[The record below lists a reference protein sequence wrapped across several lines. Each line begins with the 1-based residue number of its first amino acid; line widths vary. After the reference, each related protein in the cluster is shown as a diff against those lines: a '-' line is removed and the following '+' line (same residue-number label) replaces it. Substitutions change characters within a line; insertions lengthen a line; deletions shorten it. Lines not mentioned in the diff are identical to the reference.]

1 MSDPTSR
8 TPTEAKSSGT
18 HNAPDSLDAAAAAFQ
33 SRLFP
38 QGAKRKPG
46 DVSPPKSEAAPVTET
61 EEVEETVADEP
72 EVEETEEVEE
82 AETEEATETTDE
94 EPVEEVESEDE
105 QPEVT
110 EPDETETTAEKRS
123 RKLKFSDGTEEEV
136 SEDEAYQGYLRTKD
150 YTQKTQRAAE
160 AKKAADAAAAEARA
174 NAARHAEQLAN
185 VKAAMD
191 RLVPKEPNWPELRK
205 TLSAEE
211 YANVRD
217 EWTAFKTERDRIEAE
232 QAKVADE
239 QAKDFEKTFTEWR
252 TAEIEKLKAAVPE
265 WIDPERGSREVGEM
279 AKYMLSIGYQQAE
292 VDNAVDSRFLL
303 MLRKAWLW
311 DRAQK
316 AGKTKVQPK
325 VKAGGKIK
333 SAPPGGKTTP
343 VTPKSQAQRDAE
355 TLRKTGSL
363 QAAASV
369 FDNLLKRRPDRR

>member
-1 MSDPTSR
+1 MSTN
-8 TPTEAKSSGT
+8 TPEAKSSGA
-18 HNAPDSLDAAAAAFQ
+18 HDAPDSLQAAAASFQ

-38 QGAKRKPG
+38 QGDKRKPG
-46 DVSPPKSEAAPVTET
+46 EVSPPESKGAPEPEI

-82 AETEEATETTDE
+82 PETEEAAETTDE
-94 EPVEEVESEDE
+94 VETVEDAESEDE

-110 EPDETETTAEKRS
+110 EPEETETTAEKRS
-123 RKLKFSDGTEEEV
+123 RKLKLPDGTEEEV

-150 YTQKTQRAAE
+150 YTRKTQAAAE
-160 AKKAADAAAAEARA
+160 AKKRADAAEAEARA
-174 NAARHAEQLAN
+174 NAARHAAELAN

-232 QAKVADE
+232 QKAIADE
-239 QAKDFEKTFTEWR
+239 QKAAFDKEYSSWR
-252 TAEIEKLKAAVPE
+252 EAEIEKLKAAVPE
-265 WIDPERGSREVGEM
+265 WVDADRGSKEVGAM
-279 AKYMLSIGYQQAE
+279 AQYMLSIGYQQPE
-292 VDNAVDSRFLL
+292 VDAAVDHRFLL

-311 DRAQK
+311 DKAQK
-316 AGKTKVQPK
+316 AGETKVKPK
-325 VKAGGKIK
+325 VSTKGKIK
-333 SAPPGGKTTP
+333 SAPPGGKSTP

-363 QAAASV
+363 AAAASV
-369 FDNLLKRRPDRR
+369 FDNLLKRGSPRR